1 MLATTI
7 NGLFPR
13 DFKADGRVNLTQLI
27 AGNGGAR
34 IAMPPVA
41 VHDAR
46 LLQSGSA
53 SDAAFF
59 AAHGFVL
66 LTAPVAVRDWDC
78 DQSLPDNEIAR
89 LYLPKVEEIIRTRL
103 LPGRRIEVHH
113 FGPVRRRGPG
123 TANPTYAN
131 GAHQDYGLTAD
142 DFEHSVAA
150 FATPEAGRKW
160 REGYERDDVE
170 GFMVL
175 DFWRTA
181 GMTEPL
187 EHMPLALC
195 DPSSV
200 DPADIVETELEGIA
214 PSGATTHH
222 MCLRNNPAQRWYYYP
237 RMTPD
242 ELLVFKLFHAT
253 RGEAP
258 PRLAS
263 CIHTAIVDPTTPPGA
278 AERQSCEHRVS
289 VRLFKS

>member
-7 NGLFPR
+7 NGLFPP
-13 DFKADGRVNLTQLI
+13 DFKADGRVNLTQAI
-27 AGNGGAR
+27 ARNDSGR
-34 IAMPPVA
+34 PAMPPIT

-46 LLQSGSA
+46 PLQSGSA
-53 SDAAFF
+53 SDSAFF

-78 DQSLPDNEIAR
+78 DQSVPDNDIAR
-89 LYLPKVEEIIRTRL
+89 HYLPLVEEIIRTRL
-103 LPGRRIEVHH
+103 LPGRKIDVQH
-113 FGPVRRRGPG
+113 FGQVRRRGPG

-131 GAHQDYGLTAD
+131 GAHQDYGLTAE

-150 FATPEAGRKW
+150 FAGPEAGRGW
-160 REGYERDDVE
+160 RAGYEHDDVE

-181 GMTEPL
+181 GMAGPL
-187 EHMPLALC
+187 EHMPPALC

-200 DPADIVETELEGIA
+200 DSADIVETELEGIA
-214 PSGATTHH
+214 PSGATTRH

-242 ELLVFKLFHAT
+242 EVLVFKLFQAI
-253 RGEAP
+253 REDAAP
-258 PRLAS
+258 SLAS
-263 CIHTAIVDPTTPPGA
+263 CVHTAITDPTTPTGA
-278 AERQSCEHRVS
+278 AERQSCEHRVA
-289 VRLFKS
+289 VVLLRD